1 MEAIM
6 RTTPSSVSTSEDTV
20 TLLPGATHEGPGTAS
35 GPANSAAR
43 DAAPGTAPAPDKPA
57 AEPRPD
63 TRAEK
68 RSPESSSAV
77 SSSTVSP
84 STAKQPP
91 SDMTED
97 SGRKGSARRYI
108 DAVLE
113 QSFSHLFGPTATPE
127 QPRKHEVVSIAKL
140 TGMLSEY
147 LTEAEIR
154 DVKAAFHFSDE
165 AHLGQYRQS
174 GEPYITH
181 PVAVAEMCAGW
192 KLDVQSIMAA
202 LLHDV
207 IEDQGVT
214 KVELAERFSPKV
226 AELVDGLSK
235 LDKME
240 FRNREEA
247 QAENFRK
254 MLLAMARDVRVII
267 VKLADR
273 LHNMRTLGAV
283 PPEKRRRVA
292 RETSDIYAPIAHRLG
307 LNNTYRELQD
317 LSFAN
322 FNPVRYATL
331 LKAVKSARG
340 NRREVV
346 GKILESVQHALTDAH
361 IKAEVTG
368 REKTIYSIY
377 HKMRDKQLSF
387 SQVLDVYGFRV
398 VVDGP
403 IECYMCIGALHGLYK
418 PVPGKFKDYIAIP
431 KVNGYQS
438 LHTTL
443 VGPFGTPIEF
453 QVRTRSM
460 HEIAESGVAA
470 HWLYKNG
477 SADLNDVQARA
488 HQWLKSLL
496 DLQSEAGDSTEFLE
510 HVKIDLFPDAVYVF
524 TPKSKIMALPRGA
537 TALDFAYSVHSE
549 LGNQCVAVKIN
560 NELLPLRTEL
570 KSGDIVEV
578 ITAPY
583 SKPNPAWLGFVRS
596 GKARSAIRHYLKTMR
611 FNESMQLGERLV
623 EQSMKAYGLSLG
635 SVTPEVW
642 EKLAQWT
649 GNKTRQEIFADIGL
663 GRRFAAVMAK
673 RIEVLMSGRETD
685 DDGGRA
691 PDGTPLQPFGPTGAA
706 PVVITGTEGMAVQL
720 SPCCRPI
727 PGDDIMGYIGIGL
740 GMAIHTTD
748 CRNARRIHH
757 RDPSRWI
764 DVAWA
769 PQPGRLFDVG
779 IKVLVNNTKGVFA
792 RVAADIT
799 TAANIVHV
807 AMDENIEQESTT
819 LRFIIQVSDRVHL
832 ANVMRRVRVN
842 PDVMRIIRERPSE
855 DAHNHRNDA
864 QGIRVTRE
872 RADF

>member
-1 MEAIM
+1 MSI
-6 RTTPSSVSTSEDTV
+6 TPS
-20 TLLPGATHEGPGTAS
+20 PATEVDQEAETAS
-35 GPANSAAR
+35 PARN
-43 DAAPGTAPAPDKPA
+43 
-57 AEPRPD
+57 
-63 TRAEK
+63 
-68 RSPESSSAV
+68 
-77 SSSTVSP
+77 
-84 STAKQPP
+84 
-91 SDMTED
+91 
-97 SGRKGSARRYI
+97 YI

-113 QSFSHLFGPTATPE
+113 QSFRHLFGPTATPE
-127 QPRKHEVVSIAKL
+127 QPRKHGVVSIANL
-140 TGMLSEY
+140 TAALSGY
-147 LTEAEIR
+147 LTPEEIKE
-154 DVKAAFHFSDE
+154 VKAAFHFSDE

-181 PVAVAEMCAGW
+181 PVAVAEICAGW
-192 KLDVQSIMAA
+192 KLDAQSIMAA

-207 IEDQGVT
+207 MEDQGVT
-214 KVELAERFSPKV
+214 KAELAERFGAKV

-254 MLLAMARDVRVII
+254 MLLAMARDVRVIL

-292 RETSDIYAPIAHRLG
+292 RETIDIYAPIAHRLG

-322 FNPVRYATL
+322 FNPNRYATL
-331 LKAVKSARG
+331 EKAVKAARG

-346 GKILESVQHALTDAH
+346 SKILEAVQRGIADA
-361 IKAEVTG
+361 KLDAEVTG
-368 REKTIYSIY
+368 REKTIFSIY
-377 HKMRDKQLSF
+377 KKMRDKQLSF

-398 VVDGP
+398 VVESAL
-403 IECYMCIGALHGLYK
+403 ECYTCIGALHALYK

-443 VGPFGTPIEF
+443 VGPFGAPIEF
-453 QVRTRSM
+453 QVRTRKM
-460 HEIAESGVAA
+460 HEIAEAGVAA

-477 SADLNDVQARA
+477 GADLNDVQKRA

-496 DLQSEAGDSTEFLE
+496 DIQSEVGDSSEFLE

-524 TPKSKIMALPRGA
+524 TPKSRIMALPRSA
-537 TALDFAYSVHSE
+537 TALDFAYSIHSD

-583 SKPNPAWLGFVRS
+583 SKPNPAWLGFVRT

-611 FNESMQLGERLV
+611 LTESVQLGERLV
-623 EQSMKAYGLSLG
+623 DQALKGYGYQLSE
-635 SVTPEVW
+635 VTPEVW
-642 EKLAQWT
+642 EKLVLWT
-649 GNKTRQEIFADIGL
+649 GNKNRQEIFADIGL
-663 GRRFAAVMAK
+663 GRRVAAVMAK
-673 RIEVLMSGRETD
+673 RIEVLLSGQDAD
-685 DDGGRA
+685 DAEHHHPPRDPNA
-691 PDGTPLQPFGPTGAA
+691 PPAP
-706 PVVITGTEGMAVQL
+706 PVVITGTEGMSVQL
-720 SPCCRPI
+720 SACCRPI
-727 PGDDIMGYIGIGL
+727 PGDSIMGYIGIGL

-748 CRNARRIHH
+748 CRVAQRIHR
-757 RDPSRWI
+757 RDPGRWI

-769 PQPGRLFDVG
+769 PQPGRLFDVAV
-779 IKVLVNNTKGVFA
+779 KVLVKNTKGVFA

-799 TAANIVHV
+799 SADANIVHI
-807 AMDENIEQESTT
+807 AMDDDLAQESNM
-819 LRFIIQVSDRVHL
+819 LRFVIQVSDRVHL
-832 ANVMRRVRVN
+832 ANVMRRVRTN
-842 PDVMRIIRERPSE
+842 PDVMRIARERSS
-855 DAHNHRNDA
+855 DDGHHRHD
-864 QGIRVTRE
+864 GGMRIERE
-872 RADF
+872 RADY

>member
-1 MEAIM
+1 MSN
-6 RTTPSSVSTSEDTV
+6 TPSSASADALHFEREHEPVA
-20 TLLPGATHEGPGTAS
+20 PGAAL
-35 GPANSAAR
+35 
-43 DAAPGTAPAPDKPA
+43 K
-57 AEPRPD
+57 
-63 TRAEK
+63 
-68 RSPESSSAV
+68 
-77 SSSTVSP
+77 
-84 STAKQPP
+84 
-91 SDMTED
+91 
-97 SGRKGSARRYI
+97 YI

-113 QSFSHLFGPTATPE
+113 QSFRHLFGPTATPE
-127 QPRKHEVVSIAKL
+127 QPRKHDVVSIAKL
-140 TGMLSEY
+140 TSMLAGYMSRE
-147 LTEAEIR
+147 EIKE
-154 DVKAAFHFSDE
+154 VKAAFHFSDE
-165 AHLGQYRQS
+165 AHLGQYRHS

-181 PVAVAEMCAGW
+181 PVAVAETCAGW
-192 KLDVQSIMAA
+192 KLDAQSVMAA

-207 IEDQGVT
+207 MEDQGVT
-214 KVELAERFSPKV
+214 KAELAERFGPKV

-254 MLLAMARDVRVII
+254 MLLAMARDVRVIL

-292 RETSDIYAPIAHRLG
+292 RETLDIYAPIAHRLG

-322 FNPVRYATL
+322 FNPHRYATL
-331 LKAVKSARG
+331 EKAVKAARG

-346 GKILESVQHALTDAH
+346 GKILEAVQRAIADAH
-361 IKAEVTG
+361 IDAEVTG
-368 REKTIYSIY
+368 REKTIFSIY
-377 HKMRDKQLSF
+377 KKMRDKQLSF

-398 VVDGP
+398 VVGSP
-403 IECYMCIGALHGLYK
+403 LECYTCIGALHALYK

-443 VGPFGTPIEF
+443 VGPFGAPIEF
-453 QVRTRSM
+453 QVRTRKM
-460 HEIAESGVAA
+460 HEIAEAGVAA

-477 SADLNDVQARA
+477 GADLNDVQKRA

-496 DLQSEAGDSTEFLE
+496 DIQSEAGDSSEFLE

-524 TPKSKIMALPRGA
+524 TPKSKIMALPRGS
-537 TALDFAYSVHSE
+537 TALDFAYSIHSD

-583 SKPNPAWLGFVRS
+583 SKPNPAWLGFVRT

-611 FNESMQLGERLV
+611 LNESVQLGERLV
-623 EQSMKAYGLSLG
+623 DQSLKAYGLSLAD
-635 SVTPEVW
+635 VEPEIW
-642 EKLAQWT
+642 DKLVQWT
-649 GNKTRQEIFADIGL
+649 GNKNRQEIFADIGL
-663 GRRFAAVMAK
+663 GRRVAAVMAK
-673 RIEVLMSGRETD
+673 RIEVLISGREAD
-685 DDGGRA
+685 EEHPRGEHHHA
-691 PDGTPLQPFGPTGAA
+691 PHAPP
-706 PVVITGTEGMAVQL
+706 PVVITGTEGMSVQL
-720 SPCCRPI
+720 SACCRPI

-748 CRNARRIHH
+748 CRVAQRIHR
-757 RDPSRWI
+757 RDPGRWI

-769 PQPGRLFDVG
+769 PQPGRLFDVA
-779 IKVLVNNTKGVFA
+779 IKVLVKNTKGVFA

-799 TAANIVHV
+799 SADANIVHI
-807 AMDENIEQESTT
+807 AMDEDLSHESTL
-819 LRFIIQVSDRVHL
+819 LRFVIQVSDRVHL
-832 ANVMRRVRVN
+832 ANVMRRVRTN
-842 PDVMRIIRERPSE
+842 PDVIRIARERPSE
-855 DAHNHRNDA
+855 DGHHRHD
-864 QGIRVTRE
+864 GGMRIERE
-872 RADF
+872 RADY

>member
-1 MEAIM
+1 MS
-6 RTTPSSVSTSEDTV
+6 TTPS
-20 TLLPGATHEGPGTAS
+20 PATDVDQEAETAS
-35 GPANSAAR
+35 PARN
-43 DAAPGTAPAPDKPA
+43 
-57 AEPRPD
+57 
-63 TRAEK
+63 
-68 RSPESSSAV
+68 
-77 SSSTVSP
+77 
-84 STAKQPP
+84 
-91 SDMTED
+91 
-97 SGRKGSARRYI
+97 YI

-113 QSFSHLFGPTATPE
+113 QSFRHLFGPTATPE
-127 QPRKHEVVSIAKL
+127 QPRKHGVVSIANL
-140 TGMLSEY
+140 TAALSGY
-147 LTEAEIR
+147 LTPEEIKE
-154 DVKAAFHFSDE
+154 VKAAFHFSDE

-181 PVAVAEMCAGW
+181 PVAVAEICAGW
-192 KLDVQSIMAA
+192 KLDAQSIMAA

-207 IEDQGVT
+207 MEDQGVT
-214 KVELAERFSPKV
+214 KAELAERFGAKV

-254 MLLAMARDVRVII
+254 MLLAMARDVRVIL

-292 RETSDIYAPIAHRLG
+292 RETIDIYAPIAHRLG

-322 FNPVRYATL
+322 FNPNRYATL
-331 LKAVKSARG
+331 EKAVKAARG

-346 GKILESVQHALTDAH
+346 SKILEAVQRAIADA
-361 IKAEVTG
+361 KLDAEVTG
-368 REKTIYSIY
+368 REKTIFSIY
-377 HKMRDKQLSF
+377 KKMRDKQLSF

-398 VVDGP
+398 VVESAL
-403 IECYMCIGALHGLYK
+403 ECYTCIGALHALYK

-443 VGPFGTPIEF
+443 VGPFGAPIEF
-453 QVRTRSM
+453 QVRTRKM
-460 HEIAESGVAA
+460 HEIAEAGVAA

-477 SADLNDVQARA
+477 GADLNDVQKRA

-496 DLQSEAGDSTEFLE
+496 DIQSEVGDSSEFLE

-537 TALDFAYSVHSE
+537 TALDFAYSIHSD

-583 SKPNPAWLGFVRS
+583 SKPNPAWLGFVRT

-611 FNESMQLGERLV
+611 LTESVQLGERLV
-623 EQSMKAYGLSLG
+623 DQALKGYGYQLSE
-635 SVTPEVW
+635 VTPEVW
-642 EKLAQWT
+642 EKLVQWT
-649 GNKTRQEIFADIGL
+649 GNKNRQEIFADIGL
-663 GRRFAAVMAK
+663 GRRVAAVMAK
-673 RIEVLMSGRETD
+673 RIEVLMSGQDAD
-685 DDGGRA
+685 DADHHHPPRDPNA
-691 PDGTPLQPFGPTGAA
+691 PPAP
-706 PVVITGTEGMAVQL
+706 PVVITGTEGMSVQL
-720 SPCCRPI
+720 SACCRPI
-727 PGDDIMGYIGIGL
+727 PGDSIMGYIGIGL

-748 CRNARRIHH
+748 CRVAQRIHR
-757 RDPSRWI
+757 RDPGRWI

-769 PQPGRLFDVG
+769 PQPGRLFDVAV
-779 IKVLVNNTKGVFA
+779 KVLVKNTKGVFA

-799 TAANIVHV
+799 SADANIVHI
-807 AMDENIEQESTT
+807 AMDDDLAQESNM
-819 LRFIIQVSDRVHL
+819 LRFVIQVSDRVHL
-832 ANVMRRVRVN
+832 ANVMRRVRTN
-842 PDVMRIIRERPSE
+842 PDVMRIARERSS
-855 DAHNHRNDA
+855 DDGHHRHD
-864 QGIRVTRE
+864 GGMRIERE
-872 RADF
+872 RADY

>member
-1 MEAIM
+1 MS
-6 RTTPSSVSTSEDTV
+6 TTPSSVSAGASPVSHLEHDIEA
-20 TLLPGATHEGPGTAS
+20 PGA
-35 GPANSAAR
+35 AR
-43 DAAPGTAPAPDKPA
+43 K
-57 AEPRPD
+57 
-63 TRAEK
+63 
-68 RSPESSSAV
+68 
-77 SSSTVSP
+77 
-84 STAKQPP
+84 
-91 SDMTED
+91 
-97 SGRKGSARRYI
+97 YI

-113 QSFSHLFGPTATPE
+113 QSFRHLFGPTATPE
-127 QPRKHEVVSIAKL
+127 VPRKHEVVSIAKL
-140 TGMLSEY
+140 TSMLSGY
-147 LTEAEIR
+147 LSPEEIKE
-154 DVKAAFHFSDE
+154 VKAAFHFGDE
-165 AHLGQYRQS
+165 AHLGQYRHS

-181 PVAVAEMCAGW
+181 PVAVAEICAGW
-192 KLDVQSIMAA
+192 KLDAQAIMAA

-207 IEDQGVT
+207 MEDQGVT
-214 KVELAERFSPKV
+214 KAELAERFGPKV

-254 MLLAMARDVRVII
+254 MLLAMARDVRVIL

-292 RETSDIYAPIAHRLG
+292 RETLDIYAPIAHRLG

-322 FNPVRYATL
+322 FNPNRYATL
-331 LKAVKSARG
+331 EKAVKAARG

-346 GKILESVQHALTDAH
+346 GKILESVQRAFAEAH
-361 IKAEVTG
+361 IDAEVTG
-368 REKTIYSIY
+368 REKTIFSIY
-377 HKMRDKQLSF
+377 KKMRDKQLSF
-387 SQVLDVYGFRV
+387 SQVLDVYGFRIV
-398 VVDGP
+398 VNSAL
-403 IECYMCIGALHGLYK
+403 ECYTCIGVLHALYK

-443 VGPFGTPIEF
+443 VGPFGAPVEF
-453 QVRTRSM
+453 QVRTRKM
-460 HEIAESGVAA
+460 HEIAEAGVAA

-477 SADLNDVQARA
+477 GADLNDVQKRA

-496 DLQSEAGDSTEFLE
+496 DIQSEAGDSSEFLE

-524 TPKSKIMALPRGA
+524 TPKAKIMALPRSS
-537 TALDFAYSVHSE
+537 TALDFAYSIHSD

-583 SKPNPAWLGFVRS
+583 SKPNPAWLGFVRT

-611 FNESMQLGERLV
+611 LNESVQLGERLV
-623 EQSMKAYGLSLG
+623 DQSLKGYGLTLADVS
-635 SVTPEVW
+635 PEIW
-642 EKLAQWT
+642 ERLVQWT
-649 GNKTRQEIFADIGL
+649 GNKNRQEIFADIGL
-663 GRRFAAVMAK
+663 GRRVAAVMAK
-673 RIEVLMSGRETD
+673 RIEVLLSGRDAD
-685 DDGGRA
+685 DEHARA
-691 PDGTPLQPFGPTGAA
+691 EHAA
-706 PVVITGTEGMAVQL
+706 AANHAPPVVITGTEGMSVQL
-720 SPCCRPI
+720 SACCRPI

-748 CRNARRIHH
+748 CRVAQRIHR
-757 RDPSRWI
+757 RDPGRWI

-769 PQPGRLFDVG
+769 PQPGRLFDVAV
-779 IKVLVNNTKGVFA
+779 KVLVNNTKGVFA

-799 TAANIVHV
+799 SADANIVHI
-807 AMDENIEQESTT
+807 AMDEDQSQESTV
-819 LRFIIQVSDRVHL
+819 LRFVIQVSDRVHL
-832 ANVMRRVRVN
+832 ANVMRRVRTN
-842 PDVMRIIRERPSE
+842 LDVMRIARERPSE
-855 DAHNHRNDA
+855 EGHHRHD
-864 QGIRVTRE
+864 GGMRIERE
-872 RADF
+872 RADY

>member
-1 MEAIM
+1 MS
-6 RTTPSSVSTSEDTV
+6 TTPS
-20 TLLPGATHEGPGTAS
+20 PATDVDQEAETAS
-35 GPANSAAR
+35 PARN
-43 DAAPGTAPAPDKPA
+43 
-57 AEPRPD
+57 
-63 TRAEK
+63 
-68 RSPESSSAV
+68 
-77 SSSTVSP
+77 
-84 STAKQPP
+84 
-91 SDMTED
+91 
-97 SGRKGSARRYI
+97 YI

-113 QSFSHLFGPTATPE
+113 QSFRHLFGPTATPE
-127 QPRKHEVVSIAKL
+127 QPRKHGVVSIANL
-140 TGMLSEY
+140 TAALSGY
-147 LTEAEIR
+147 LTPEEIKE
-154 DVKAAFHFSDE
+154 VKAAFHFSDE

-181 PVAVAEMCAGW
+181 PVAVAEICAGW
-192 KLDVQSIMAA
+192 KLDAQSIMAA

-207 IEDQGVT
+207 MEDQGVT
-214 KVELAERFSPKV
+214 KAELAERFGAKV

-254 MLLAMARDVRVII
+254 MLLAMARDVRVIL

-292 RETSDIYAPIAHRLG
+292 RETIDIYAPIAHRLG

-322 FNPVRYATL
+322 FNPNRYATL
-331 LKAVKSARG
+331 EKAVKAARG

-346 GKILESVQHALTDAH
+346 SKILEAVQRAIADA
-361 IKAEVTG
+361 KLDAEVTG
-368 REKTIYSIY
+368 REKTIFSIY
-377 HKMRDKQLSF
+377 KKMRDKQLSF

-398 VVDGP
+398 VVESAL
-403 IECYMCIGALHGLYK
+403 ECYTCIGALHALYK

-443 VGPFGTPIEF
+443 VGPFGAPIEF
-453 QVRTRSM
+453 QVRTRKM
-460 HEIAESGVAA
+460 HEIAEAGVAA

-477 SADLNDVQARA
+477 GADLNDVQKRA

-496 DLQSEAGDSTEFLE
+496 DIQSEVGDSSEFLE

-537 TALDFAYSVHSE
+537 TALDFAYSIHSD

-583 SKPNPAWLGFVRS
+583 SKPNPAWLGFVRT

-611 FNESMQLGERLV
+611 LTESVQLGERLV
-623 EQSMKAYGLSLG
+623 DQALKGYGYQLSE
-635 SVTPEVW
+635 VTPEVW
-642 EKLAQWT
+642 EKLVQWT
-649 GNKTRQEIFADIGL
+649 GNKNRQEIFADIGL
-663 GRRFAAVMAK
+663 GRRVAAVMAK
-673 RIEVLMSGRETD
+673 RIEVLMSGQDAD
-685 DDGGRA
+685 DTEHHHPPRDPNA
-691 PDGTPLQPFGPTGAA
+691 PAA
-706 PVVITGTEGMAVQL
+706 PPVVITGTEGMSVQL
-720 SPCCRPI
+720 SACCRPI
-727 PGDDIMGYIGIGL
+727 PGDSIMGYIGIGL

-748 CRNARRIHH
+748 CRVAQRIHR
-757 RDPSRWI
+757 RDPGRWI

-769 PQPGRLFDVG
+769 PQPGRLFDVAV
-779 IKVLVNNTKGVFA
+779 KVLVKNTKGVFA

-799 TAANIVHV
+799 SADANIVHI
-807 AMDENIEQESTT
+807 AMDDDLAQESNM
-819 LRFIIQVSDRVHL
+819 LRFVFQVSDRVHL
-832 ANVMRRVRVN
+832 ANVMRRVRTN
-842 PDVMRIIRERPSE
+842 PDVMRITRERPSDE
-855 DAHNHRNDA
+855 GHHRHD
-864 QGIRVTRE
+864 GGMRIDRE
-872 RADF
+872 RADY